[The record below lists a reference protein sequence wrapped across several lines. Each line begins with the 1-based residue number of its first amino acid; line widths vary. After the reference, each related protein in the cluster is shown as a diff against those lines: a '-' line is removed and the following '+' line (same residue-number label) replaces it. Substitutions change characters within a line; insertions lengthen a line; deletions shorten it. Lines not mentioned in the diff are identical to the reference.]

1 MLKNK
6 RRVTGSFG
14 LLTVLALFAALLS
27 GGVAQ
32 AAAVADIGIMA
43 KIKVPG
49 TPNYA
54 SSNGTWVEVCDMEQ
68 DGNKVYGVFD
78 TDTGTQRIYDSSGG
92 GCGNAT
98 FGKVYRFKVCED
110 QPVSQDPCSGIVE
123 P

>member
-1 MLKNK
+1 MLENK

-14 LLTVLALFAALLS
+14 LLAALTLFAALLS
-27 GGVAQ
+27 GGQ
-32 AAAVADIGIMA
+32 AAADVHAMA
-43 KIKVPG
+43 SIQVPG

-68 DGNKVYGVFD
+68 DGNRVYGVFD

-110 QPVSQDPCSGIVE
+110 QPVSADPCSGIVT